1 MFEKRDEAFAS
12 SNGHVK
18 DSMDERQFH
27 GDAGWRKG
35 IFSCLHYRPTFSEV
49 CCVRDRVLCWCKSIG
64 NAPLGEAAKE
74 KHAIKLQRDH
84 FVMGE

>member
-35 IFSCLHYRPTFSEV
+35 MF
-49 CCVRDRVLCWCKSIG
+49 
-64 NAPLGEAAKE
+64 
-74 KHAIKLQRDH
+74 
-84 FVMGE
+84 